1 MQKRPYKKR
10 DCCLKAPEKT
20 RSRSTTCT
28 LLEDHKQNLSAATDV
43 VEQTDMLLT
52 NCKKVGHLQRVCRS
66 KSKADQRKGK
76 KGKEKKPPMKV
87 RSLNSKPGTDWLEN
101 SSDDESE
108 ELVLF
113 LNNGDS
119 SITVRINEQRIKMI
133 VDTGSK
139 YHIIFSDLHKVQ
151 FKNYELS
158 QTQERFTA
166 YGQ

>member
-1 MQKRPYKKR
+1 
-10 DCCLKAPEKT
+10 
-20 RSRSTTCT
+20 
-28 LLEDHKQNLSAATDV
+28 
-43 VEQTDMLLT
+43 
-52 NCKKVGHLQRVCRS
+52 
-66 KSKADQRKGK
+66 
-76 KGKEKKPPMKV
+76 MKV

-166 YGQ
+166 YGQKDPLNFNGYLTLPLG